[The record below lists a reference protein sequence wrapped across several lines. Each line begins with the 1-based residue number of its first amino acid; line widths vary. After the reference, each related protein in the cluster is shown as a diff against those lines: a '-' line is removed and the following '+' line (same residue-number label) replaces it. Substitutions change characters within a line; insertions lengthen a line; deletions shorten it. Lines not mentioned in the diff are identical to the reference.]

1 MKQQIVIPSGA
12 NQLSENPCCSSG
24 KYYAYASTLSVYV
37 YRSEDMQLERIIN
50 YPENTILCIAGN
62 QNVEKVSEGRPS
74 KPGPDSRHDRG
85 NPPAAFGTR
94 IKSGEMGASWV
105 GPFAFG

>member
-74 KPGPDSRHDRG
+74 NHRAPTRATIEGTL
-85 NPPAAFGTR
+85 PPP
-94 IKSGEMGASWV
+94 SE
-105 GPFAFG
+105 PE

>member
-12 NQLSENPCCSSG
+12 NQLSEGPCCSTG

-50 YPENTILCIAGN
+50 YPENTIICIAGCERE
-62 QNVEKVSEGRPS
+62 EKVR
-74 KPGPDSRHDRG
+74 K
-85 NPPAAFGTR
+85 FGCW
-94 IKSGEMGASWV
+94 SD
-105 GPFAFG
+105 P